1 MVDSMKR
8 NSENSVDMKFGV
20 IAVSECSDFLAT
32 NLEAVVEALR
42 NQGCLEENIVLKY
55 VPTLHDSV
63 VATQFMAQYT
73 DVDGVIIVAPKQRL
87 MDTLPLMN
95 GIIQIQIQW
104 TMVVE
109 IGGYECAENIV
120 SMISMQNEME
130 IESTDSRGLRSD
142 LC

>member
-1 MVDSMKR
+1 MESST
-8 NSENSVDMKFGV
+8 NMKFGV
-20 IAVSECSDFLAT
+20 IAVDEFSEFVSENLAT
-32 NLEAVVEALR
+32 LSVVLQR
-42 NQGCLEENIVLKY
+42 LGCSIENIVIKH

-73 DVDGVIIVAPKQRL
+73 DVDGVIIVAPKKQL
-87 MDTLPLMN
+87 IDTLPLMN
-95 GIIQIQIQW
+95 GIVQIQLQW

-120 SMISMQNEME
+120 SMIAMQNEME
-130 IESTDSRGLRSD
+130 LGAPDNVRGFRSD

>member
-1 MVDSMKR
+1 
-8 NSENSVDMKFGV
+8 MKFGV
-20 IAVSECSDFLAT
+20 IAVDEFSEFVSENLAT
-32 NLEAVVEALR
+32 LSVVLQR
-42 NQGCLEENIVLKY
+42 LGCSVENIVIKH

-73 DVDGVIIVAPKQRL
+73 DVDGVIIVAPKKQL
-87 MDTLPLMN
+87 IDTLPLMN
-95 GIIQIQIQW
+95 GIVQIQLQW

-120 SMISMQNEME
+120 SMIAMQNEME
-130 IESTDSRGLRSD
+130 LGAPDNVRGFRSD

>member
-1 MVDSMKR
+1 MESST
-8 NSENSVDMKFGV
+8 NMKFGV
-20 IAVSECSDFLAT
+20 IAVDEFSEFVSENLAMLSSVLQNLGCSS
-32 NLEAVVEALR
+32 
-42 NQGCLEENIVLKY
+42 ENIVVKH

-73 DVDGVIIVAPKQRL
+73 DVDGVIIVAPKAKL

-130 IESTDSRGLRSD
+130 IEANESRGLRSD

>member
-1 MVDSMKR
+1 
-8 NSENSVDMKFGV
+8 MKFGV
-20 IAVSECSDFLAT
+20 IAVNEFSEFVSENLPTLSSLLQNLGCSS
-32 NLEAVVEALR
+32 
-42 NQGCLEENIVLKY
+42 ENIVVKH

-63 VATQFMAQYT
+63 IATQFMAQYT
-73 DVDGVIIVAPKQRL
+73 DVDGVIILAPKSTF
-87 MDTLPLMN
+87 MGTLPLMN

-120 SMISMQNEME
+120 SMIAMQNDME
-130 IESTDSRGLRSD
+130 IESTDCKGLRTG